1 MPSINLANGSHLQYE
16 VSGQGPVLL
25 AFAPGGLKSRSEL
38 WLRRE
43 DGRPRGIIGPVEA
56 FAERFTVLTLDQ
68 RNAGQSRAPLSASDG
83 WDAYAD
89 DHLLLLDAL
98 GIEHCHLLGACIGP
112 SFALKLIERAP
123 QRVVSAVLQQPIGKS
138 PDNGALRREMFQ
150 AWGGSLDTPVEQPV
164 LASIEHNLFGGDFVY
179 SVSRDFVR
187 HCQTPLLVL
196 PGDDARHP
204 RAVAEEIAELAPN
217 AKLFADWQTDAGKA
231 RYIDELQHFF
241 NAAGAPQ

>member
-1 MPSINLANGSHLQYE
+1 MPSVHLANGTHLHYE
-16 VSGQGPVLL
+16 ISGQGPVLL
-25 AFAPGGLKSRSEL
+25 AFAPGGLKSRSAL

-43 DGRPRGIIGPVEA
+43 DGRERGIIGPVEA
-56 FAERFTVLTLDQ
+56 FSRHFRVLTLDQ
-68 RNAGQSRAPLSASDG
+68 RNAGQSRAPLNATDG

-98 GIEHCHLLGACIGP
+98 GIECCHVLGACIGP

-123 QRVVSAVLQQPIGKS
+123 DRVLSAVLQQPIGKS
-138 PDNGALRREMFQ
+138 PDNAQLRREMFQ
-150 AWGGSLDTPVEQPV
+150 TWAEGLEHPVDPPLLD
-164 LASIEHNLFGGDFVY
+164 AIEHNLFGGDFVY

-204 RAVAEEIAELAPN
+204 RAVAEEIAALAPN
-217 AKLFADWQTDAGKA
+217 AQVFADWQSSAGKA
-231 RYIDELQHFF
+231 RYIEVLQRFF
-241 NAAGAPQ
+241 NAAGATP